1 VTESLTPRSP
11 DGVAPDG
18 RDLEDPAARRLSLVD
33 SQGWQSTATV
43 TVVIH
48 AAEEISRLGVVGQL
62 AHQGGVR
69 VVDAADTAAQVAIA
83 VADRADDYVV
93 RWLRSLHR
101 ERGIPVVLVIGELE
115 PRALVSVIESGV
127 CAVLNR
133 ADATPERLVQVVRS
147 AARGHAE
154 LPPQLLRQL
163 LDQVNRLNRDL
174 LEPRGLS
181 FNGLTRRERQ
191 VLELIAAGL
200 STREVAA
207 QLSYS
212 ERTIKNVLQE
222 LTIRLQVRNRTQAV
236 ACAVRNGWI

>member
-1 VTESLTPRSP
+1 MTESLTPRSP

-43 TVVIH
+43 TVAIH

>member
-1 VTESLTPRSP
+1 M
-11 DGVAPDG
+11 
-18 RDLEDPAARRLSLVD
+18 
-33 SQGWQSTATV
+33 
-43 TVVIH
+43 
-48 AAEEISRLGVVGQL
+48 
-62 AHQGGVR
+62 
-69 VVDAADTAAQVAIA
+69 
-83 VADRADDYVV
+83 
-93 RWLRSLHR
+93 
-101 ERGIPVVLVIGELE
+101 
-115 PRALVSVIESGV
+115 
-127 CAVLNR
+127 
-133 ADATPERLVQVVRS
+133 
-147 AARGHAE
+147 
-154 LPPQLLRQL
+154 